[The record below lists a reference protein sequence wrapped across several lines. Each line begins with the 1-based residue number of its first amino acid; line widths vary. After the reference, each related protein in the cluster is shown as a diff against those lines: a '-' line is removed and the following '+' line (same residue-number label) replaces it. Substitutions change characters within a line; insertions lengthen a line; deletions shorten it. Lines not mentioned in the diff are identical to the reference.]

1 MLCLC
6 LDEVALASTN
16 HAPGGNM
23 PETSVDALYAALEHT
38 RFCGRLSPEDRRIL
52 TNHLTCKDYAADET
66 IFEEG
71 EHSAYLAI
79 LLSGEV
85 NIVKSLSESLER
97 QVVTLRAGS
106 HFGDMSFLDGE
117 PRSAS
122 AEANTAAS
130 LAILTPEELDRIIA
144 AKPAL
149 GINILRYLTKT
160 ISNRL
165 RRTTSQLIGL
175 T

>member
-1 MLCLC
+1 MS
-6 LDEVALASTN
+6 ES
-16 HAPGGNM
+16 
-23 PETSVDALYAALEHT
+23 PENALYAALEHT
-38 RFCGRLSPEDRRIL
+38 RFCGRLPADDRRFLADYL
-52 TNHLTCKDYAADET
+52 TRKDYGPSES

-85 NIVKSLSESLER
+85 NIVKFLGESLEKH
-97 QVVTLRAGS
+97 VVTLRAGS

-122 AEANTAAS
+122 AEARTAAS
-130 LAILTPEELDRIIA
+130 LAILTPAGLDRVIA

-165 RRTTSQLIGL
+165 RRTTCQLVGL